1 MIMRGMTNAQVRA
14 RVAGIAVTVLRIV
27 LCFTLAFGTTLWVQS
42 RFAADA
48 LAAQDSGSS
57 ANGASNSASS
67 GDRDAK
73 DDPVNS
79 GQQDPQDPQEP
90 QDPQDPPDPPDPQT
104 AR

>member
-1 MIMRGMTNAQVRA
+1 MIMRGMTNAQIRA
-14 RVAGIAVTVLRIV
+14 RVAGIAATMLRIA

-67 GDRDAK
+67 GDRGK

-79 GQQDPQDPQEP
+79 GQQDSQDPQEP